1 MNFYCSSK
9 RVATSCSSPYANM
22 ERITNLNLGGVTM
35 FVDDFGSFD
44 GGGTGITAKTSKTKH
59 RRSRYVLSLP
69 CLPSSSSSSSSF
81 PSLPPH
87 SSPSRSS
94 VSRSKIAVAIG
105 YDTNKARKK
114 KIDQRQ
120 HRRHNLAWNAMD
132 FNTILRGLTVV

>member
-22 ERITNLNLGGVTM
+22 ERITNLNLGGVMM

-69 CLPSSSSSSSSF
+69 CLPSSSSS
-81 PSLPPH
+81 LPPH

-94 VSRSKIAVAIG
+94 ASRSKTALAIG

-120 HRRHNLAWNAMD
+120 HRRHNLALNAMD

>member
-22 ERITNLNLGGVTM
+22 ERITNLNLGGVMM

-69 CLPSSSSSSSSF
+69 CLPSSSSSF
-81 PSLPPH
+81 PPH

-94 VSRSKIAVAIG
+94 ASRSKTALAIG
-105 YDTNKARKK
+105 YDTNKAMKK

-132 FNTILRGLTVV
+132 FDSILRGLTVV

>member
-22 ERITNLNLGGVTM
+22 ERIANLNLGGVM
-35 FVDDFGSFD
+35 MLVDDFGSFD
-44 GGGTGITAKTSKTKH
+44 GGDTGITAKTSKTKH
-59 RRSRYVLSLP
+59 RRSHYVLALP
-69 CLPSSSSSSSSF
+69 CSPSSSSSF

-94 VSRSKIAVAIG
+94 ASRSKTTLAIG

-114 KIDQRQ
+114 KIDRRQ

-132 FNTILRGLTVV
+132 FDTILRGLTVV